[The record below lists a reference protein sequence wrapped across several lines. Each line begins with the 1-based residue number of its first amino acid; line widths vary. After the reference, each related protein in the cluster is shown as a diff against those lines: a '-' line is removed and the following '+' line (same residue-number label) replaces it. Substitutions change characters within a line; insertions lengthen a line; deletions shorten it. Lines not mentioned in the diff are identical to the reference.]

1 MCWHPPCK
9 DGCLMEHPKMS
20 PEEAAQAM
28 HDAPSYYNPGPPA
41 FTIHIHNDGLVPLV
55 ESILSIHQKLSKIM
69 STQQEIAD
77 GLAALTSQVAKI
89 GEESKVT
96 LQKVIDL
103 EAALANQ
110 DNVSPALQSAFD
122 ALKAQVT
129 VVDDLIPDAPTA

>member
-1 MCWHPPCK
+1 MCWHPPCG
-9 DGCLMEHPKMS
+9 DGCLMEHPEMG

-28 HDAPSYYNPGPPA
+28 RNTPSHYTPGPQPI
-41 FTIHIHNDGLVPLV
+41 TIHIHNDGLVSLV
-55 ESILSIHQKLSKIM
+55 ESLLSIHQKLNKIM

-77 GLAALTSQVAKI
+77 GLAGLTSQVAKI

-110 DNVSPALQSAFD
+110 DNVSPALQTAFD

-129 VVDDLIPDAPTA
+129 VVDELIPDAPTA